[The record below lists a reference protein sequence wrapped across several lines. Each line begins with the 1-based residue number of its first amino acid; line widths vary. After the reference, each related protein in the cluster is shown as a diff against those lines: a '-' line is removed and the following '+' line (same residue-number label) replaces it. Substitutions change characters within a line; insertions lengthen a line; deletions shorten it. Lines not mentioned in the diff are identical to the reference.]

1 MLHLYYSSCIINK
14 NKNLQTH
21 FCVKRGATFFAD
33 GLKLWKTIFFFQI
46 PSPQAPLVGS
56 DSGSGSDG
64 DTSMVSNGE
73 PGNLDKNKNIT

>member
-1 MLHLYYSSCIINK
+1 MK
-14 NKNLQTH
+14 
-21 FCVKRGATFFAD
+21 TF
-33 GLKLWKTIFFFQI
+33 KKYFFFQI
-46 PSPQAPLVGS
+46 PSPQAPLAGS

>member
-1 MLHLYYSSCIINK
+1 MLHFYQYQYQLSIK
-14 NKNLQTH
+14 NKNSQTH
-21 FCVKRGATFFAD
+21 FCIKAVNMKTF
-33 GLKLWKTIFFFQI
+33 KKYFFFQI
-46 PSPQAPLVGS
+46 PSPQAPLAGS